1 MIAADDQNAP
11 LGVSLEH
18 RTAVD
23 AQQSRLLRRRSLRLL
38 AELVRPVRG
47 RAILLSLCVVVAQ
60 AAGSLG
66 PLLIATALDHALPA
80 AIDGSLD
87 ELTLVI
93 SAYLAAAVC
102 EAGLMRI
109 FVVQTSSLT
118 QGVLLSL
125 RRRLFVHTQRL
136 GVSFHEGYTSGRVI
150 SRQTNDIDSIRTALD
165 SGLNDLVTAVMRM
178 LFIAVALFLLDP
190 ISGLVAVVALIP
202 AALLTRWF
210 QGVSTRLYRESS
222 ERSARLIVRFV
233 EVLHGIRAVLSFRTE
248 RRDAARYSRLSA
260 QYAEA
265 SRRQITTMGIF
276 FTLLALISNV
286 AIAAL
291 VAVNGLRVM
300 DGTIGVGVLIGSV
313 LYLTQFFQPME
324 EIGMF
329 ANTFQSAAAALEKVS
344 GVLEEQPAVRPAA
357 GQVAEDRAQG
367 RIDFDDVT
375 FAYTG
380 LGSRRGAT
388 EPVLSGLDLHIPAGQ
403 TVALVGAT
411 GAGKSTI
418 VKLLARFY
426 DPSAGM
432 VRLDGRDLREI
443 PDAQL
448 RRDVVMVTQ
457 EAFLFSGTIASNIAL
472 GRPGASREQI
482 AAAADAVGADA
493 FIRALPEGYD
503 TPISHRGIRLS
514 AGQQQLV
521 SFARAL
527 IADPRVLVLDEATSS
542 LDIPG
547 EREIQLG
554 LRRLLA
560 DRTAV
565 IIAHRLSTVRDAD
578 RVIVLDHGA
587 IIEDDAPGRLT
598 AAGGAYADLNR
609 RWQESLQ

>member
-1 MIAADDQNAP
+1 MSTAGDQDAP

-23 AQQSRLLRRRSLRLL
+23 AQQSRRLRRRSLRLL

-47 RAILLSLCVVVAQ
+47 RAMLLSLCVVVAQ

-80 AIDGSLD
+80 AIDGSLT
-87 ELTLVI
+87 ELVLVI
-93 SAYLAAAVC
+93 LGYLVAAIV

-109 FVVQTSSLT
+109 FIVQTSSLT

-125 RRRLFVHTQRL
+125 RRRLFIHTQQL

-178 LFIAVALFLLDP
+178 LFIGVAIFVLDPASGVVAVA
-190 ISGLVAVVALIP
+190 ALIP
-202 AALLTRWF
+202 AVLLTRWF
-210 QGVSTRLYRESS
+210 QGVSTKLYRESS

-233 EVLHGIRAVLSFRTE
+233 EVLHGIRAVLSFGTE
-248 RRDAARYSRLSA
+248 RRDAARYTRLSE

-265 SRRQITTMGIF
+265 NRRQVITMGVF

-291 VAVNGLRVM
+291 VAVNGMRLM
-300 DGTIGVGVLIGSV
+300 DGTIGVGVLIGAV

-344 GVLEEQPAVRPAA
+344 GVLEEQPTVRPAV
-357 GQVAEDRAQG
+357 GRVDGDRAQG

-375 FAYTG
+375 FSYSG
-380 LGSRRGAT
+380 VGAEHT
-388 EPVLSGLDLHIPAGQ
+388 QREPVLAGLDLHIPAGQ

-426 DPSAGM
+426 DPGTGA

-482 AAAADAVGADA
+482 ESAADAVGAGP
-493 FIRALPEGYD
+493 FIRALPAGYD

-547 EREIQLG
+547 ERDIQLA
-554 LRRLLA
+554 LRRLLT

-578 RVIVLDHGA
+578 RVIVLDRGR
-587 IIEDDAPGRLT
+587 ILEDDAPDRLI